1 MLVFASVTRIS
12 DLPERRPSLVARPR
26 SEWASGDYVTGEVL
40 DEGGGPGH
48 VELASGRLAEVL
60 PGDLVVGVLGQ
71 RAATLEVV
79 GDWRDVGDDLR
90 MDGLTRA
97 GVFGRCTSVS
107 VPSRPVLL
115 PLRYRGH
122 VVADGR
128 AARMGDYV
136 RPVSGRP
143 FAVPVVLI
151 VGTSMDAGKT
161 TSAKAIVRLLK
172 RRGLRVAGAKVTG
185 VARYRDSL
193 EMKDAGAD
201 MVVDLVDGGL
211 PSTICP
217 AEEYRRAL
225 DAILGRVADAG
236 VDVLVA
242 EAGASPLEPYN
253 GETAIAV
260 LSPNVRFTLLCAS
273 DPYAVLGVMRAFGT
287 VPDLVAGRGASTSA
301 GVALIERLC
310 SVRALDLLDRSSH
323 PALDA
328 MLAESLGLH
337 AGGSAPHSRRIAVR

>member
-1 MLVFASVTRIS
+1 MLVWASVTRIS
-12 DLPERRPSLVARPR
+12 DLPDRQPSVAARPR
-26 SEWASGDYVTGEVL
+26 SEWATGDYVVGEVL
-40 DEGGGPGH
+40 DGGGGPGR

-60 PGDLVVGVLGQ
+60 PGDLVVGALGR
-71 RAATLEVV
+71 RAATLEAV

-107 VPSRPVLL
+107 VPTRPVIL
-115 PLRYRGH
+115 PLHYRGH
-122 VVADGR
+122 VVVDGHR
-128 AARMGDYV
+128 ARMKDYV
-136 RPVSGRP
+136 HAVSGRP

-172 RRGLRVAGAKVTG
+172 HRGLRVAGAKVTG

-201 MVVDLVDGGL
+201 MVADLVDGGL
-211 PSTICP
+211 PSTICSP
-217 AEEYRRAL
+217 EEYRRAL
-225 DAILGRVADAG
+225 DVILDRVADAR

-260 LSPNVRFTLLCAS
+260 LSPYVRFTLLCAS
-273 DPYAVLGVMRAFGT
+273 DPYAVLGVMQAFGT
-287 VPDLVAGRGASTSA
+287 TPDLVAGRGASTSA
-301 GVALIERLC
+301 AVALLERLC
-310 SVRALDLLDRSSH
+310 GVRALDLLDRASH

-328 MLAESLGLH
+328 MLAESLGL
-337 AGGSAPHSRRIAVR
+337 GGVPDRSHGMMAR